1 VGWSVFKDRNKRM
14 KYLKIVILQCFLVSM
29 MTGHP
34 LFAETSSPAKNKK
47 SANHQKESR
56 VEKTESELGSL
67 AKETAQAIQPLA
79 KDVEKAL
86 KPLAK
91 KAKGLGKELK
101 KGLKEDLQ
109 KKPDS
114 GEPK

>member
-1 VGWSVFKDRNKRM
+1 MKFSSV
-14 KYLKIVILQCFLVSM
+14 LLLHGLIISLL
-29 MTGHP
+29 GGAH
-34 LFAETSSPAKNKK
+34 LFAETTPDLKKEKN
-47 SANHQKESR
+47 HPLPQESTTG
-56 VEKTESELGSL
+56 KTETELGNL
-67 AKETAQAIQPLA
+67 AKETVQVIQPLA

-91 KAKGLGKELK
+91 KAKCFGKELK

-114 GEPK
+114 SEKK